1 MGHIVGYVP
10 GNILNIGDWK
20 VNRKQGLGSSM
31 IFFLVGGEI
40 KRSTFRNRITEEH
53 EKICYHNSDFR
64 KKGIIFNWVGLNI
77 KDKGAVIEK

>member
-1 MGHIVGYVP
+1 
-10 GNILNIGDWK
+10 
-20 VNRKQGLGSSM
+20 M